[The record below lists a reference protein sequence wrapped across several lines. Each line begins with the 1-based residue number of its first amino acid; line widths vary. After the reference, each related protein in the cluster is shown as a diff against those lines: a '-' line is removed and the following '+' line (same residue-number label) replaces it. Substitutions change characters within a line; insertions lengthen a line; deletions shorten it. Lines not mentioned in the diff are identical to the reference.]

1 MRNLNS
7 NFHLLVAFTDYK
19 EILFVLDKYMK
30 CVVGCL
36 VYILS
41 GSQPVL
47 VMACLDYGLS
57 RLGLPLLN
65 AALVVGVCVFS

>member
-41 GSQPVL
+41 GLQPVL
-47 VMACLDYGLS
+47 VMS

-65 AALVVGVCVFS
+65 AAFVVGVCVFS